1 MRSRIASES
10 RIYVLESLR
19 MIKSCVWWAQS
30 EHGFYRI
37 NTYHVFISLS
47 AGHFWKPV
55 VVMRK
60 IGGRVIKRVDHHTVK
75 KRCVDQLSTAR
86 SMRAEY
92 EFALDALMTVLQ
104 MYSEQPRVMICYIK
118 NDTHIHATNRLRS
131 VVLRVHFGSVV
142 KKKVHEL
149 IST

>member
-1 MRSRIASES
+1 
-10 RIYVLESLR
+10 
-19 MIKSCVWWAQS
+19 
-30 EHGFYRI
+30 
-37 NTYHVFISLS
+37 
-47 AGHFWKPV
+47 
-55 VVMRK
+55 MRK

-118 NDTHIHATNRLRS
+118 NDTHIQSNSVYLGSRSSCDHNDVVTFQEDATNRLRS